1 MKSVFAKLAIL
12 QLVGG
17 LLGIAIL
24 YSIMDSEISQ
34 RMYESYVT
42 HGQVV
47 AQSLA
52 KAVEPALVS
61 HDLTSVQSNLDA
73 ILASPNVE
81 WACVTAPDGEIVAH
95 TLVPTFPESISMAQ
109 ISSHKDGQPITMPGT
124 GKRVTV
130 FSQPVLTG
138 IVGEVHVAFGR
149 ERLTASIHKME
160 WLVLAGIAG
169 VMLAITF
176 GFALLAH
183 RIMAPIRVLTDAAG
197 LLGASRRGAFQAV
210 PLRSNDEIGVLT
222 TAFNSMASEVRDH
235 QASLERRVNER
246 TAELVLANKNLGV
259 EVFERKRME
268 TALVSANNT
277 LSELIKASPISIVA
291 YDLKGIVQSWN
302 PAAEQLFGWTEQ
314 EVTGHH
320 LPFVTPDKEGEFH
333 ERMCRA
339 LQGQEL
345 SGENVRRVRKDGS
358 PVELSIASAPLRDAC
373 GTTIGLISVITDVTE
388 RKRVED
394 EVQKARAAAE
404 AANRAKSEFLA
415 NMSHEIRT
423 PMNGVI
429 GMTELALD
437 TELTIQQREYLSMV
451 KSSGD
456 ALMTVINDI
465 LDFSKIEA
473 GKLELDPIEFNMRDT
488 IEDTARTLALRCH
501 QKGLELVTDIQ
512 PGIPEVLVGDPV
524 RLGQVLL
531 NLLGNAVKF
540 TELGEVILR
549 VEREPTQHGVC
560 LHFSVRDT
568 GIGIPAD
575 RQKLIFEAFTQ
586 ADNSTTRKYGGTGLG
601 LTITSRL
608 IALMGGRIWVES
620 SPGEGSTFHFTAAFA
635 LGQANTIETPQQV
648 PADLRNLPVL
658 IVDDNQTNCRILHD
672 ILVHW
677 GLRPTVVNGGPEALE
692 ILKHAHRSGMPFSLL
707 LLDFQMPEMDGFEL
721 VKRIR
726 QDPELAG
733 ATIIMLSSVGEQGDG
748 VRCRDLGVK
757 AYLNKPIK
765 QSDLRQAILSAISEL
780 PDQKSRPVRNAPQ
793 LLREARPTL
802 RILLAE
808 DNPVNQVLAR
818 RLLEKKGHTVVTANN
833 GLEALAFLET
843 ESFDVA
849 LMDLQ
854 MPEMDG
860 FEATHAVRERER
872 TTKKHLPII
881 ALTAHAM
888 KGDEERCLAAG
899 MNGYISKPIRS
910 TELFALLDRVTQFR
924 AELV

>member
-1 MKSVFAKLAIL
+1 
-12 QLVGG
+12 
-17 LLGIAIL
+17 
-24 YSIMDSEISQ
+24 
-34 RMYESYVT
+34 
-42 HGQVV
+42 
-47 AQSLA
+47 
-52 KAVEPALVS
+52 
-61 HDLTSVQSNLDA
+61 LDA
-73 ILASPNVE
+73 ILTSPDIE
-81 WACVTAPDGEIVAH
+81 WACVTAPDGKILAH
-95 TLVPTFPESISMAQ
+95 TLVPRFPESISIAKL
-109 ISSHKDGQPITMPGT
+109 SSYKDGETITMPGT
-124 GKRVTV
+124 GKLVTV
-130 FSQPVLTG
+130 FTRPVLTG

-149 ERLTASIHKME
+149 AKLASSIHNME
-160 WLVLAGIAG
+160 WRVLAGFAV
-169 VMLAITF
+169 VMMVVAL

-183 RIMAPIRVLTDAAG
+183 RIIAPIRVLTDAAV
-197 LLGASRRGAFQAV
+197 LLGSSQPGYFQPV
-210 PLRSNDEIGVLT
+210 PVRSNDEIGTLT
-222 TAFNSMASEVRDH
+222 SAFNSMASEIRDH
-235 QASLERRVNER
+235 QVSLERRVNER
-246 TAELVLANKNLGV
+246 TAELVMANQNLGV
-259 EVFERKRME
+259 EVLERKRME

-314 EVTGHH
+314 EATGHH
-320 LPFVTPDKEGEFH
+320 LPFVTPDMHGEFH
-333 ERMCRA
+333 ERMRRA

-345 SGENVRRVRKDGS
+345 SGESVRRVRKDGS
-358 PVELSIASAPLRDAC
+358 PIELSIASAPLRDSC
-373 GTTIGLISVITDVTE
+373 GTTIGLISVITDITE
-388 RKRVED
+388 RKRVEE

-437 TELTIQQREYLSMV
+437 TELTAQQREYLSLV

-473 GKLELDPIEFNMRDT
+473 GKLELDPIPFNLRDT
-488 IEDTARTLALRCH
+488 IEETARTLALRAH

-524 RLGQVLL
+524 RLRQVLL

-540 TELGEVILR
+540 TDMGEVCLR
-549 VEREPTQHGVC
+549 VEREQMQEGVG

-608 IALMGGRIWVES
+608 VALMGGRIWVES
-620 SPGEGSTFHFTAAFA
+620 KAGEGSVFHFTAAFA
-635 LGQANTIETPQQV
+635 PGHATAIQTPQQAAV
-648 PADLRNLPVL
+648 DLINLPVL

-677 GLRPTVVNGGPEALE
+677 GLRPTVANGGPEALE
-692 ILKHAHRSGMPFSLL
+692 ILKHAQRSGTPFELL

-726 QDPELAG
+726 ENPDLAG
-733 ATIIMLSSVGEQGDG
+733 ATIVILSSVGERGDG
-748 VRCRDLGVK
+748 ARCRELGVK
-757 AYLNKPIK
+757 AYLNKPIR
-765 QSDLRQAILSAISEL
+765 QSDLRQAILSAISNL
-780 PDQKSRPVRNAPQ
+780 PDPQPLPVPVTPQPLYEVRPA
-793 LLREARPTL
+793 L

-854 MPEMDG
+854 MPEVDG
-860 FEATHAVRERER
+860 FEATHVVRERER

-899 MNGYISKPIRS
+899 MDGYVSKPIRN
-910 TELFALLDRVTQFR
+910 TELFAVLERVTQYR